1 MIHYAGPAALFSQ
14 HESVLSVTANQ
25 RQTAMDESNGSIT
38 MFLNQM
44 MAGDEAAVSTLW
56 QRFLPRLLG
65 LARKTLANR
74 PQRMA
79 DVDDAVQSAFASF
92 WKRAADGEF
101 GDQLDRHNMWNL
113 LGVITVRKSL
123 RQLRHERAEKRGGGR
138 VLTEGSLDRSDG
150 TRGSLDDLA
159 GSYSPTDL
167 DINSTELLQSLTDD
181 LREIA
186 VLRLLG
192 YRNSE
197 IAVQLECS
205 ERTID
210 RKLDQIRGQWETA
223 FVD

>member
-1 MIHYAGPAALFSQ
+1 
-14 HESVLSVTANQ
+14 
-25 RQTAMDESNGSIT
+25 MDESNGSIT
-38 MFLNQM
+38 MFLHQM

-56 QRFLPRLLG
+56 QRFLPRLLA
-65 LARKTLANR
+65 LSRKTLANR

-92 WKRAADGEF
+92 WKRATDGEF
-101 GDQLDRHNMWNL
+101 GDELDRHNMWNL

-123 RQLRHERAEKRGGGR
+123 RQLRHERAAKRGNGR
-138 VLTEGSLDRSDG
+138 VLTEGSLLRPDG
-150 TRGSLDDLA
+150 TQGSLDDFS
-159 GSYSPTDL
+159 GMYSPTEL
-167 DINSTELLQSLTDD
+167 DVNSTELLQSLDEE

-197 IAVQLECS
+197 IASQLCCS

-210 RKLDQIRGQWETA
+210 RKLDVIRQTWES
-223 FVD
+223 VEP

>member
-1 MIHYAGPAALFSQ
+1 MIHYAEPAALFSR

-38 MFLNQM
+38 MFLHQM

-74 PQRMA
+74 HQRMA

-138 VLTEGSLDRSDG
+138 VLTEGSLDRPNG
-150 TRGSLDDLA
+150 THGSLDDIA

-167 DINSTELLQSLTDD
+167 DVNSTELLQSLTDD

-197 IAVQLECS
+197 IAVQLNCS